1 MSMRSFWTSEAVG
14 ADRAVGG
21 AEGGTSGCPD
31 AGCRGVKAA
40 ASARGQADSVV
51 SGAAGG
57 GGATFRGTTG
67 TGAGAK
73 RLLSALEDPERSTAG
88 GVAAPFGSRRLFT
101 RAINSWG

>member
-1 MSMRSFWTSEAVG
+1 MRSFWTSDAVG
-14 ADRAVGG
+14 AGRAVEG

-51 SGAAGG
+51 AGAAGG
-57 GGATFRGTTG
+57 GGGTYRGTTG

-73 RLLSALEDPERSTAG
+73 RLLSALEGPERSTG
-88 GVAAPFGSRRLFT
+88 GAVVDPFGSRRLFT

>member
-1 MSMRSFWTSEAVG
+1 MRSFWTSEAVG
-14 ADRAVGG
+14 AGRAVGG

-51 SGAAGG
+51 G
-57 GGATFRGTTG
+57 GGAGTYRGTTG

-73 RLLSALEDPERSTAG
+73 RLLSALEGPERSTG
-88 GVAAPFGSRRLFT
+88 GAVVDPFGSRRLFT